1 MDRLQVR
8 GAQKGRVAVI
18 HTPYKKKRTSQRH
31 TRDEVILSGYPS
43 TFFFSVPNLS
53 PTGAVRCRRPS
64 MCYTSAPRGGP
75 SFARGK
81 KGEAN
86 KLLSRH
92 SLLLPWY
99 PVFFFCSSLSIT
111 FAVQFFC
118 CTVTKG
124 QQIRR
129 GVGTNR
135 THPRTFFRPMHGSMY
150 AGRDLHRRLCARKI
164 YWQGGKAKAIRF
176 VRPLPSIAVFYYKIS
191 SHKTGRAAAHNCCR
205 VNRHRGTISTLLLYC
220 CRILRE

>member
-1 MDRLQVR
+1 MV
-8 GAQKGRVAVI
+8 
-18 HTPYKKKRTSQRH
+18 
-31 TRDEVILSGYPS
+31 PS
-43 TFFFSVPNLS
+43 
-53 PTGAVRCRRPS
+53 
-64 MCYTSAPRGGP
+64 
-75 SFARGK
+75 
-81 KGEAN
+81 
-86 KLLSRH
+86 
-92 SLLLPWY
+92 
-99 PVFFFCSSLSIT
+99 FFFCSSLSIT

-220 CRILRE
+220 CRIYGNNTQVAHQPIDVWGKYLPRTIFDLRWRY